1 LLLGDVMSE
10 ATGRIDARL
19 PLALLR
25 AIQQQDTPPQ
35 LMPEENPQQFF
46 PHRLGLSGVV
56 DVQISEF
63 RRLARLRRSVDQKRV
78 EALLEL
84 IARRSDASDV
94 FTDAGR
100 QLARYHFSGPL
111 GAFRRLRRRLPQAFR
126 RRAALKALRKV
137 HHAFLVASQSS
148 VQNDPIEIHATD
160 ALTARVGEYG
170 GACKMYGSLA
180 AGLLEASGV
189 GPVRVTHS
197 ECQRLGAR
205 KCVWVVEEGK

>member
-1 LLLGDVMSE
+1 MSE
-10 ATGRIDARL
+10 TAERIDARL

-25 AIQQQDTPPQ
+25 AIQQQDTPPG
-35 LMPEENPQQFF
+35 LMPDENPRHFF

-63 RRLARLRRSVDQKRV
+63 RRLARLRRRVDQNRV

-84 IARRSDASDV
+84 VARRSDASDV
-94 FTDAGR
+94 FTDAGH
-100 QLARYHFSGPL
+100 QLARYHFSGPV
-111 GAFRRLRRRLPQAFR
+111 GAFRRLRRRLPRALR
-126 RRAALKALRKV
+126 RRAAIRALRKA
-137 HHAFLVASQSS
+137 HQAFLVATQSS
-148 VQNDPIEIHATD
+148 IQTDPIEIHATD

-170 GACKMYGSLA
+170 GACKMYGSLSV
-180 AGLLEASGV
+180 GLLEASGF

-205 KCVWVVEEGK
+205 KCVWVVEEDGRE